1 MKYMHFALL
10 ALLALDLPT
19 YGQIRL
25 HPGDSLTY
33 LLVLSIDYSI
43 GTKKGPD

>member
-1 MKYMHFALL
+1 MRIIFGYGYDSTSHMQVRKLS
-10 ALLALDLPT
+10 LPNAAYIT
-19 YGQIRL
+19 N
-25 HPGDSLTY
+25 TY